1 MALKFLPYE
10 IEIVSSSSLLFNG
23 IFKLHWYENEA
34 SCQFLEVNGAEPP
47 VFNIWAFTP
56 LTHLT

>member
-1 MALKFLPYE
+1 MKLRLSVLVPSYLME
-10 IEIVSSSSLLFNG
+10 YSSYTD
-23 IFKLHWYENEA
+23 IYENEA